1 MSAELRGQG
10 HPGWSC
16 KTHESCRLS
25 GNAQFTRPVHQERIE
40 VGCSRDSLRSKSVL
54 SYIKM
59 LMGCKHGIGCS
70 IVFGQVPFY
79 LFSFTYPF
87 PLHPSALS
95 HCIVHSVRHI
105 FFIVLNTTFTNYR
118 HGQEDGGE
126 KDTPAFP
133 FRSWV
138 NRKPVKFYITSRSAP
153 VRNQSHAIICVR
165 TRYTARIT

>member
-1 MSAELRGQG
+1 MKVVDFLETHSSRGR
-10 HPGWSC
+10 C
-16 KTHESCRLS
+16 IK
-25 GNAQFTRPVHQERIE
+25 NA
-40 VGCSRDSLRSKSVL
+40 SKSVALEILCVRSPCCHISRCSWGVNTALDAAL
-54 SYIKM
+54 SSAKF
-59 LMGCKHGIGCS
+59 H
-70 IVFGQVPFY
+70 
-79 LFSFTYPF
+79 FTFF
-87 PLHPSALS
+87 PLHIHFPCILQHCRIALFTPYGTF
-95 HCIVHSVRHI
+95 

>member
-105 FFIVLNTTFTNYR
+105 FLLYSIPLSQTIDMGRRTEARKIPQLFLFA
-118 HGQEDGGE
+118 HG
-126 KDTPAFP
+126 
-133 FRSWV
+133 
-138 NRKPVKFYITSRSAP
+138 
-153 VRNQSHAIICVR
+153 
-165 TRYTARIT
+165 